1 MKKQIKMASCFQSL
15 WSGCHFVFLLW
26 AFASI
31 FKNASIFGFDSKN
44 ASICV
49 DFLVSLVCIKVG
61 RVFSVTRATLIQR
74 NMDNAC
80 KSKGFSP
87 LVISFLLV

>member
-1 MKKQIKMASCFQSL
+1 MKNAYKKASCFQNL
-15 WSGCHFVFLLW
+15 WCQDAILYSCLW
-26 AFASI
+26 VFASI

-61 RVFSVTRATLIQR
+61 RVFSIKVASLIQE
-74 NMDNAC
+74 NTYPDMQ
-80 KSKGFSP
+80 KQ
-87 LVISFLLV
+87 